1 MFGKIKSKLSAV
13 FSKTQDVIE
22 EEQQIEDLKKDEN
35 SSNRET
41 PIENK
46 SNKNLNNNSNDIS
59 DDISSYNSN
68 DEFKEQIKELDEE
81 EKRLDRLES
90 ELEAEIDETSKEVQ
104 ELESVDS
111 EEIRN
116 SQDVEIEHE
125 QKDLDRLEEELEAE
139 INETTKEVTELEHVA
154 SENSDFDKY
163 NSYKSQKE
171 FQDKSKTKPQ
181 DMKITDLEKKNNL
194 QSEDENIEEEVLE
207 QKVEEKRGGFFSGI
221 FGRKKKVEEDKVED
235 IIKEEQDSQEK
246 SIEEDGDEK
255 SNTEKI
261 STEKVL
267 DKEPENKEDLEEDS
281 KEDTKES
288 GFLQSAF
295 SSITQKKI
303 SQSDFDTLWAELELF
318 LLEINIAYE
327 IVEKIEREMK
337 NQILGNKFSRF
348 SLKGKIK
355 EVLISEITQVMK
367 SKEAH
372 FDTILNE
379 FLEEKTPVVI
389 MMLGV
394 NGTGKT
400 TSIGKIIKHLQN
412 LNKSVVVAAA
422 DTFRAAAVEQVEEHC
437 NNLGVKCV
445 KHKQGADPA
454 AVCYDAIEHAKAKN
468 VDVVLIDTA
477 GRMPN
482 NKNLMEEL
490 KKIKRVSK
498 TDIVMFIGDSV
509 SGNDLLEQIEL
520 FDKGLGISGVV
531 LTKVDTDERPGSVVT
546 TAYSIDAPIYFL
558 GTGQRYEDL
567 VQFDAKFVAEQ
578 LFDEE
583 E

>member
-1 MFGKIKSKLSAV
+1 MLLVCNITNFYKFNTIKMFMFGKIKAKLSQV

-22 EEQQIEDLKKDEN
+22 EDESLDN
-35 SSNRET
+35 VSQDTSKNTSNQTSKE
-41 PIENK
+41 
-46 SNKNLNNNSNDIS
+46 IS
-59 DDISSYNSN
+59 DDTSKEVSQEPEKETQEEVLEVENDSQNKLENKPQDSN
-68 DEFKEQIKELDEE
+68 TKTPQQAPGEMEPIED
-81 EKRLDRLES
+81 EKRIDRLEH
-90 ELEAEIDETSKEVQ
+90 ELEDEIDETLREVEEINAIDEEQIQNSDVVEIEHERRDVDRLEQELEHEIDETSREVRELNHEEIEDVEQNSQ
-104 ELESVDS
+104 ELQQ
-111 EEIRN
+111 
-116 SQDVEIEHE
+116 QDE
-125 QKDLDRLEEELEAE
+125 
-139 INETTKEVTELEHVA
+139 EVTQEEQ
-154 SENSDFDKY
+154 ST
-163 NSYKSQKE
+163 
-171 FQDKSKTKPQ
+171 SKK
-181 DMKITDLEKKNNL
+181 
-194 QSEDENIEEEVLE
+194 
-207 QKVEEKRGGFFSGI
+207 GGFFSSL
-221 FGRKKKVEEDKVED
+221 FRKKQEPETL
-235 IIKEEQDSQEK
+235 KEETQASEPTQKFDNEVHLKDDVQNSQEK
-246 SIEEDGDEK
+246 EEVSQE
-255 SNTEKI
+255 
-261 STEKVL
+261 V
-267 DKEPENKEDLEEDS
+267 KEDV
-281 KEDTKES
+281 KEG

-303 SQSDFDTLWAELELF
+303 GQSDFDTLWAELELF

-337 NQILGNKFSRF
+337 NQVLGHKFSRL
-348 SLKGKIK
+348 SLKQKIK
-355 EVLISEITQVMK
+355 EVLILEITQVMK

-379 FLEEKTPVVI
+379 FLEEKQPVVI

-490 KKIKRVSK
+490 KKIKRVSQ

-509 SGNDLLEQIEL
+509 SGNDLLEQIDL

>member
-22 EEQQIEDLKKDEN
+22 EEFTQEVLED
-35 SSNRET
+35 SSNS
-41 PIENK
+41 K
-46 SNKNLNNNSNDIS
+46 STNSTQDVSNDI
-59 DDISSYNSN
+59 
-68 DEFKEQIKELDEE
+68 KEEINQIVED
-81 EKRLDRLES
+81 EKRLDRLEQ
-90 ELEAEIDETSKEVQ
+90 ELEDEIDETSREVKE
-104 ELESVDS
+104 LDLVDS
-111 EEIRN
+111 EELRKPEI
-116 SQDVEIEHE
+116 VELEHE
-125 QKDLDRLEEELEAE
+125 QQDLDRLEQELENEIDETTREVEELEHISSE
-139 INETTKEVTELEHVA
+139 PSSHEPTHSHKKKLDLKVEDVKNVHED
-154 SENSDFDKY
+154 SNENSND
-163 NSYKSQKE
+163 E
-171 FQDKSKTKPQ
+171 FNEE
-181 DMKITDLEKKNNL
+181 L
-194 QSEDENIEEEVLE
+194 DENDSLQEEVKE
-207 QKVEEKRGGFFSGI
+207 EVEEKRGGFFSGL
-221 FGRKKKVEEDKVED
+221 FKRKKVEQVTQEIQEESDYEKDVDTGKTKTLADNEQNNEEKNKGNNEYGSEDDNED
-235 IIKEEQDSQEK
+235 H
-246 SIEEDGDEK
+246 
-255 SNTEKI
+255 
-261 STEKVL
+261 
-267 DKEPENKEDLEEDS
+267 NKDNLEEVEEK
-281 KEDTKES
+281 KEA

-337 NQILGNKFSRF
+337 NEILGHKFSRF
-348 SLKGKIK
+348 SLKDKIK

-379 FLEEKTPVVI
+379 FLEEKKPVVI

-400 TSIGKIIKHLQN
+400 TSIGKIIKHLQD

-445 KHKQGADPA
+445 RHKQGADPA
-454 AVCYDAIEHAKAKN
+454 AVCYDAIEHAKAKS

-490 KKIKRVSK
+490 KKIKRVSQ

-567 VQFDAKFVAEQ
+567 VKFDAKFVAEQ
-578 LFDEE
+578 LFNEE